1 MKFLSRFFLAAI
13 CFFSA
18 SSNLY
23 AQFVLDIPEKE
34 FRQKIGEFT
43 VDDLSVGQTAWV
55 SLKYCLIGQNIFI
68 AKKTSILEKGLKY
81 SIAEKI
87 KLEPDNMVSVTLFRD
102 ADNRETKKDYLARFA
117 RFMLDNCP
125 TQILG
130 TNAFIKVK
138 SINGATTMS
147 ELMNTEL
154 K

>member
-1 MKFLSRFFLAAI
+1 M
-13 CFFSA
+13 
-18 SSNLY
+18 
-23 AQFVLDIPEKE
+23 
-34 FRQKIGEFT
+34 
-43 VDDLSVGQTAWV
+43 
-55 SLKYCLIGQNIFI
+55 
-68 AKKTSILEKGLKY
+68 EKGLKY